1 MKRTVGDEGRT
12 FSGKPVAIVIG
23 ALLIIAALI
32 KWWPSDERDIRHQLD
47 ALADILSVPPVESD
61 LSRTARLADL
71 RSYFSD
77 SVQVRLPEQHIPNR
91 DALMAIAESYHP
103 PPGGIF
109 IEFVNENISLPGDN
123 TAHVIVT
130 THISRRNASNGET
143 DVEERQA
150 ALDLA
155 KRRGDW
161 LITNVEQQE
170 PASPAVQ

>member
-1 MKRTVGDEGRT
+1 MERVDYEGRT
-12 FSGKPVAIVIG
+12 FSGRPVAIVIG
-23 ALLIIAALI
+23 LVLIVAALV

-47 ALADILSVPPVESD
+47 ALADIVSVPPAESD

-77 SVQVRLPEQHIPNR
+77 SVQVRMPEQHIPNR
-91 DALMAIAESYHP
+91 DALMAVAQSYAP

-109 IEFVNENISLPGDN
+109 VEFVNPNISVPGDN

-130 THISRRNASNGET
+130 ARISRKNAANGET
-143 DVEERQA
+143 DIEERTA
-150 ALDLA
+150 ALDMA

-170 PASPAVQ
+170 PVSPPAQ

>member
-1 MKRTVGDEGRT
+1 MERTVEDEERT
-12 FSGKPVAIVIG
+12 FSGKPVALVI
-23 ALLIIAALI
+23 AAVLIIAALI
-32 KWWPSDERDIRHQLD
+32 KWWPSDVRDIRHQLD

-71 RSYFSD
+71 RSYFAD
-77 SVQVRLPEQHIPNR
+77 SVQIRLPEQHIPNR
-91 DALMAIAESYHP
+91 DALMAIAETYHP

-109 IEFVNENISLPGDN
+109 IEFVNENISVPGDN

-130 THISRRNASNGET
+130 TRISRKNASNGET

-150 ALDLA
+150 ALDMA

-161 LITNVEQQE
+161 LITNVEQHEQ
-170 PASPAVQ
+170 ASPPAQ